1 MVQIVMHSDGVWHW
15 VLFLKSCSTF
25 KWPFLSLTHL
35 DILIRHYLMFF
46 FCLFFTFR
54 ATYPCSSSVC
64 SLPLMLHIL
73 ILLLSV
79 LYLSCCISFF
89 FFCLFFT
96 FHAPYPFSSSVCS
109 LPFMLHILF
118 LLLSV
123 LYLSCDIS
131 LFFFCLFCNFLA
143 GYTFLLL
150 SFLYLWCRMHW
161 LISLHAT
168 DDAIAKLYATYSIRF
183 SQVEGNGRHFSH
195 TWAKQSR
202 HQLNILTVYFCL
214 LLSDHNNH

>member
-46 FCLFFTFR
+46 FCLMLT
-54 ATYPCSSSVC
+54 
-64 SLPLMLHIL
+64 LLHIL
-73 ILLLSV
+73 FLLLSV
-79 LYLSCCISFF
+79 IYLWCPISFF

-96 FHAPYPFSSSVCS
+96 FDAAYPFSSSVCS
-109 LPFMLHILF
+109 LPFMPHILFLLQSVLYLWCCISLFFFCLSFTFQTEYPCF

-123 LYLSCDIS
+123 LYL
-131 LFFFCLFCNFLA
+131 
-143 GYTFLLL
+143 
-150 SFLYLWCRMHW
+150 WCRIHW

-168 DDAIAKLYATYSIRF
+168 DDTIAKLYATYK
-183 SQVEGNGRHFSH
+183 V
-195 TWAKQSR
+195 
-202 HQLNILTVYFCL
+202 
-214 LLSDHNNH
+214 